1 MRPWRLETAII
12 RGMRRLSVCILGGSG
27 FIGQALCARLVRL
40 GHGVRVVSRAPL
52 LPPGLAVLPG
62 LELWTGNA
70 YNRAFLRSAVAGQ
83 DVVINLVGILNEAGR
98 DGRGFERAHVDLT
111 RAVVAACR
119 EAHVPRLLHM
129 SALHASDQG
138 PSHYLRTKA
147 AAERVVHDGCGEVG
161 WTIFQP
167 SVVFGPQ
174 DSFINRFASLLRL
187 LPFLPLA
194 RANARFAPVHV
205 EDVVSAFVLAMNDPK
220 TIRETYQLCGPEVF
234 TLRELVCY
242 VRDQRGLRRWIF
254 GIPDWAGRLQ
264 AGIMD
269 FVPGKP
275 LSTDNFLSLTVDSVG
290 THDGFARLDL
300 DKSSLRTVV
309 PSYLGPEQRAGR
321 LARLRAS
328 R

>member
-1 MRPWRLETAII
+1 MKRF
-12 RGMRRLSVCILGGSG
+12 SVCIIGGSG

-40 GHGVRVVSRAPL
+40 GHAVRVVSRRPT

-62 LELWTGNA
+62 LELCAGNP
-70 YNRAFLRSAVAGQ
+70 YSRSFLRSAVAGQ
-83 DVVINLVGILNEAGR
+83 DVVINLVGILNESGR

-167 SVVFGPQ
+167 SVVFGTH
-174 DSFINRFASLLRL
+174 DSFVNRFAGLLQW

-205 EDVVSAFVLAMNDPK
+205 EDVVSAFVLAMHDPK
-220 TIRETYQLCGPEVF
+220 TISETYQLCGPEVF
-234 TLRELVCY
+234 TLREIVCL
-242 VRDQRGLRRWIF
+242 VRDQLGLRRWVF
-254 GIPDWAGRLQ
+254 GIPDWLARLQ
-264 AGIMD
+264 AAIMD

-275 LSTDNFLSLTVDSVG
+275 LSTDNYLSLTVDSVC
-290 THDGFARLDL
+290 THDGLARLDL
-300 DKSSLRTVV
+300 ERSSLRSVM
-309 PSYLGPEQRAGR
+309 PGYLGAEQRAGR
-321 LARLRAS
+321 LARLRA
-328 R
+328 RR